1 MMGFFLIGAQKAS
14 SRYCLPKGLSIAIG
28 YICLQIS
35 PVQAELITEQEA
47 IKQALSRPML
57 AIAENSDIEAAQQTV
72 NEVSLWPNP
81 MVSIER
87 TQVSGDDGRN
97 TELTYQ
103 IEQTFDISGHRRL
116 EKKAAQQ
123 HLMSVK
129 ALQQDQRQAIVLEVR
144 QSFLALLYQQQL
156 QEIYA
161 KWHIRLNQAQQ
172 TIQKLVKAGEVS
184 GYDSRRLQQEL
195 LTASTQSA
203 QIQAEIVL
211 LQHRLAGLTFVQA
224 ANELTVTGRLLPL
237 SLPNLK
243 ELQQKLSNR
252 SDLAAMDAQ
261 VNALS
266 HQAEAAS
273 LNKIPDISLGIGQK
287 RISTPTGSSD
297 GISLSLAMPLP
308 VFNQAK
314 TRQLKFLSEADSL
327 RAKRDL
333 RYQQANSVLIGQWQQ
348 LAHLAKAAIALRE
361 NAMGN
366 AERLSTTAQAAYHAG
381 EVGVLELLDAYRG
394 ELSTAQ
400 NVITLEYQASLA
412 SVTLDSLVGVTP

>member
-1 MMGFFLIGAQKAS
+1 MTGFFLTGAQKAS
-14 SRYCLPKGLSIAIG
+14 SRHGLPKALSTVIG

-47 IKQALSRPML
+47 IKQALSRPMI
-57 AIAENSDIEAAQQTV
+57 AIAEKSDIEAAQQTV

-87 TQVSGDDGRN
+87 TQVSGDEGRN

-129 ALQQDQRQAIVLEVR
+129 ALQQDQRQAIILEVR
-144 QSFLALLYQQQL
+144 QVFLELLYQQQL
-156 QEIYA
+156 QEIYQ
-161 KWHIRLNQAQQ
+161 KWQIRLNQAQQ

-211 LQHRLAGLTFVQA
+211 LQHRLAGLTFAQT
-224 ANELTVTGRLLPL
+224 ANELTVTGHLLPL
-237 SLPNLK
+237 SLPDLK
-243 ELQQKLSNR
+243 ELQQKLNNR

-261 VNALS
+261 INALS
-266 HQAEAAS
+266 HQAEAAG

-348 LAHLAKAAIALRE
+348 LEHLAKAAIALRE

-366 AERLSTTAQAAYHAG
+366 AERLSTIAQAAYQAG

-394 ELSTAQ
+394 ELSTVQ
-400 NVITLEYQASLA
+400 SIITLEYQASLA
-412 SVTLDSLVGVTP
+412 RVTLDSLVGVTL